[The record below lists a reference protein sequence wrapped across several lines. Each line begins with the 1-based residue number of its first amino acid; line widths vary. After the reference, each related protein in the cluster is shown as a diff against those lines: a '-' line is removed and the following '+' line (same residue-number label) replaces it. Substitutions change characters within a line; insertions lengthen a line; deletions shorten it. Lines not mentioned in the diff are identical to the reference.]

1 MEMFGKGAGYRWMDA
16 YLLAWV
22 VELATD
28 SFCARFLDYKNDPQG
43 KTSAQMNHAA
53 RSGCRN
59 FAEGCERLMT
69 SSASGMDLLNV
80 AKGSLGELR
89 DDYLK
94 WLLRARRLPWDD
106 SAPDARA
113 VRRMD
118 LDPAP
123 GGKDDG
129 RDGSAGGIGWDGR
142 DGSAGGGRGAAG
154 GAPGLPELPG
164 RPGLVPGLPGLPEL
178 PGLVPGLPG
187 RGAGTPYSNRR
198 FGEHLLAQ
206 YAKFER
212 WLEGPDS
219 FVRADALLILCTRAA
234 KMQEAYIRRLGEA
247 FANEGGFKERLGEA
261 RREARAKQEPA
272 ALHGEPPRCP
282 ACGQTMRLMRRKRDN
297 SPFWGCSGYPGC
309 SETLPCA

>member
-106 SAPDARA
+106 SAPDALA
-113 VRRMD
+113 VRRTD

-123 GGKDDG
+123 GGG
-129 RDGSAGGIGWDGR
+129 TERR
-142 DGSAGGGRGAAG
+142 GGGDAAG
-154 GAPGLPELPG
+154 GAPVL
-164 RPGLVPGLPGLPEL
+164 PGLPGQPVL
-178 PGLVPGLPG
+178 
-187 RGAGTPYSNRR
+187 AGTTGAR
-198 FGEHLLAQ
+198 G
-206 YAKFER
+206 
-212 WLEGPDS
+212 G
-219 FVRADALLILCTRAA
+219 RAL
-234 KMQEAYIRRLGEA
+234 
-247 FANEGGFKERLGEA
+247 F
-261 RREARAKQEPA
+261 EPA
-272 ALHGEPPRCP
+272 V
-282 ACGQTMRLMRRKRDN
+282 RRASAGAIRQV
-297 SPFWGCSGYPGC
+297 
-309 SETLPCA
+309 